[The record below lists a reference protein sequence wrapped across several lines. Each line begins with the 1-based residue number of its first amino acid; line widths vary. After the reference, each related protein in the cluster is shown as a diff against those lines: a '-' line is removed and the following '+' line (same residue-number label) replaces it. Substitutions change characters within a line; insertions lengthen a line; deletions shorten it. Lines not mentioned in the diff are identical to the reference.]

1 MTKIIWA
8 LAVAYGLVGL
18 GLFYS
23 LAVDSSELFLTMT
36 TVIYALMFP
45 LAYLVYK
52 SGSWGE

>member
-1 MTKIIWA
+1 MSKVIWT

-23 LAVDSSELFLTMT
+23 LAVDSSELFLAMTT
-36 TVIYALMFP
+36 TVIYVLMLP

-52 SGSWGE
+52 NGL